1 MSLMVD
7 ITADQPPL
15 PGQMA
20 MQDLTSEE
28 VASFAEELMIY
39 HQRFAPLFYRCEQ
52 RKWAEIYVR
61 GLLTAD
67 VSRKNVEAMALRLLG
82 VGPHADRQVRALQ
95 QFIGEGKWDD
105 DTLLAEHQRLV
116 NETLGE
122 EDGVLIVD
130 GSDFPKHGDHSAGV
144 APQWCGHT
152 GKKDN
157 CQAGV
162 FLGYASRKGA
172 TFLDR
177 RLYLP
182 EAWFEEDHHTRWQD
196 CQIPDEI
203 AFQTKHE
210 LAAELVEKIMASGR
224 LQAQWVACDEG
235 YGDSPAFL
243 QRLDATG
250 LWYLAEVPRDTKVW
264 PLLETDG
271 QTERAAPSS
280 WVRPQVPSR
289 KGPAPRRERLH
300 PDSPAKVA
308 VEDLAKQWPASRW
321 QRFRLLEGHKG
332 PLVADFLVLRA
343 VLPLDRLPGPEI
355 WVVIRRKVSGSAEEP
370 EWKFYLSNAP
380 LETPLATFVRVSG
393 MRWPIETCFAEG
405 KGELGM
411 DHYELRFWRGW
422 HHHMTMV
429 ILAHHFLVRWRQRL
443 NQREGGLVPDDHPFL
458 ARAQ

>member
-1 MSLMVD
+1 MATLCD
-7 ITADQPPL
+7 ITADLPPAANL
-15 PGQMA
+15 RAVRG
-20 MQDLTSEE
+20 LTAEQAVSL
-28 VASFAEELMIY
+28 AEELVAY
-39 HQRFAPLFYRCEQ
+39 HQHFAPLFYRREQ
-52 RKWAEIYVR
+52 REWAAVYLR

-67 VSRKNVEAMALRLLG
+67 VPRKNVEAMALRLLG
-82 VGPHADRQVRALQ
+82 VGPYAERQVRALQ
-95 QFIGEGKWDD
+95 QFIGEGAWNDD
-105 DTLLAEHQRLV
+105 ALLAEHQRLV

-122 EDGVLIVD
+122 EDGGVLIID
-130 GSDFPKHGDHSAGV
+130 GSDFPKHGQHSVGV

-172 TFLDR
+172 TLLDR

-182 EAWFEEDHHTRWQD
+182 ESWFDEEHQTLWQD
-196 CQIPDEI
+196 CRIPDETV
-203 AFQTKHE
+203 FQTKHE
-210 LAAELVEKIMASGR
+210 LAAQLVEKLVDSGR
-224 LQAQWVACDEG
+224 LPSRWVVCDEG

-250 LWYLAEVPRDTKVW
+250 VWYLAEVPLR
-264 PLLETDG
+264 
-271 QTERAAPSS
+271 RA
-280 WVRPQVPSR
+280 
-289 KGPAPRRERLH
+289 RLH

-308 VEDLAKQWPASRW
+308 VEDLAKQWPASAW

-370 EWKFYLSNAP
+370 EWKFYVSNAP

-393 MRWPIETCFAEG
+393 MRWPIETCFAEC

-422 HHHMTMV
+422 HHHMTLV
-429 ILAHHFLVRWRQRL
+429 ILAHHFLVQWQQRL
-443 NQREGGLVPDDHPFL
+443 SQREGGLAPDNHTSF
-458 ARAQ
+458 AHTS